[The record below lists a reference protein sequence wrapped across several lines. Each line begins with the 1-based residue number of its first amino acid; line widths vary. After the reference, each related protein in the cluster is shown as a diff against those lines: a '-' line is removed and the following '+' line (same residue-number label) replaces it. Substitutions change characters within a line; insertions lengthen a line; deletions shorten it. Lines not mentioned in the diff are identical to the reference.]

1 MVTNHTSENVI
12 CIGLGTMGPG
22 IAVDYLLAGHPVT
35 LMGRDVTKLE
45 AAYKRVEMALDFL
58 TGEDF
63 IKAEKRNESLKH
75 LSTGL
80 LDERSRL
87 DEATVIVES
96 ITEDLAI
103 KQQFFAELEAVC
115 RSDTL
120 FLTNTSGL
128 SVTEIF
134 ARLQHPERGM
144 GTHYWNPPYLMPLV
158 ELTPGEKTGPA
169 LADKVQALLEEMGKK
184 PVRVRRELPGLIWN
198 RLQFALFRECL
209 YLLEQ
214 GVATTEEIDRV
225 VSMGLARRAS
235 FMGLFAISDLGGS
248 DIWYT
253 IASYLFGT
261 LGNAKEPPEL
271 WREQIE
277 RGEFGL
283 KSGQGFYKWDDPEQA
298 RKLVAA
304 RDRYL
309 LAKLKEDQTSQS

>member
-1 MVTNHTSENVI
+1 
-12 CIGLGTMGPG
+12 MGPG
-22 IAVDYLLAGHPVT
+22 IAVDYLLAGYPVT

-45 AAYKRVEMALDFL
+45 AAYKRVEAALEFL
-58 TGEDF
+58 VSEDF
-63 IKAEKRNESLKH
+63 VSVEKRAEGLER

-80 LDERSRL
+80 LSEKSRL
-87 DEATVIVES
+87 EAATVIVES
-96 ITEDLAI
+96 ITEDLAV
-103 KQQFFAELEAVC
+103 KQRFFEELETVC
-115 RSDTL
+115 RPDAL

-134 ARLQHPERGM
+134 AKLRHPERGM

-158 ELTPGEKTGPA
+158 ELTPGEKTSPA
-169 LADKVQALLEEMGKK
+169 LADKIQNLLEGMGKK

-214 GVATTEEIDRV
+214 GVATPAEIDRV

-248 DIWYT
+248 DVWYT

-298 RKLVAA
+298 RQLVAA